1 MRAIILAPLMDGATV
16 LDPER
21 RYASGGWITAPN
33 DPLRPNKIFQG
44 RLLNRSFDVS
54 VRLGTVFWGDQSQA
68 TFGAL
73 DLANNDRALDTLLA
87 LGVRNRRIEIRV
99 GDPKD
104 WWQDWRV
111 EFVGIA
117 ESAEFTDSSC
127 RITLADLSQ
136 SLDKP
141 IMQGF
146 YSAGALA
153 NKPYPLALG
162 RPLNVPA
169 SLSDPST
176 LQYDCVDAVGSVLR
190 VRDQGDELS
199 ALSQWTPNGRGF
211 RLLVSPVGRIT
222 ADVEGP
228 ASATSGTRTRIIE
241 GFVEWVLEQFGISG
255 IHPDIYSTLAGLACD
270 LGYFTDAAV
279 TGRQVMDALAA
290 SYGAGWVFDKLGR
303 FNLVPL
309 TLPSSTAV
317 AVVTESMVIGTV
329 IARPDLARG
338 FSPVVA
344 ALRNWYANTPTEIA
358 GSLTSPTYQLIA
370 QQLQQPYRNYVR
382 AVPTVSL
389 MLDWQTEIKE
399 ADVAKV
405 TADLGIGTL
414 LVDTTHA
421 QTEADRWR
429 DLYAERRW
437 FYEVKVTSTAAIL
450 ALELGDT
457 IKLTVPQ
464 VGKGALAVRPFG
476 LEGKNLVVVG
486 YVRSGNDL
494 ETKLTLWGG
503 AALSGPTVPPEPSD
517 SIFICNFTGESDST
531 GFIDEAEGNPITAYG
546 DVSIQTAGGQHG
558 LFDGAGDYLSVIR
571 SAGWAL
577 GSEFTV
583 ECFVSFASTGFRT
596 IASQW
601 LAGGNVAWAFFV
613 YGGGLYFSFS
623 TNGTSWVNRFV
634 SFTPNIGQIYHLVV
648 EADATP
654 CLRFYIDGLN
664 LYSSNEPVSIFADSN
679 QDLLVGKVNGF
690 SADLDGSIFG
700 IRISPFARY
709 ATDGFITVPS
719 LPFS

>member
-1 MRAIILAPLMDGATV
+1 MRAIILAPLMDGATA

-21 RYASGGWITAPN
+21 RYASGGWITASN
-33 DPLRPNKIFQG
+33 DPLRPNQIFQG

-68 TFGAL
+68 TYGAL

-99 GDPKD
+99 GDAKD

-117 ESAEFTDSSC
+117 ESVDFPDSSC

-146 YSAGALA
+146 YGAGALA

-176 LQYDCVDAVGSVLR
+176 LQYDCVDATGSVLR

-228 ASATSGTRTRIIE
+228 DSATSGTRTRTIE

-303 FNLVPL
+303 FNLLPL
-309 TLPSSTAV
+309 TLPSTTAV
-317 AVVTESMVIGTV
+317 AIVTEAMVIGTV
-329 IARPDLARG
+329 TARSDLARG

-389 MLDWQTEIKE
+389 LPDWQTEIKE

-464 VGKGALAVRPFG
+464 VGNGALAVRPFG

-503 AALSGPTVPPEPSD
+503 AVAPGVIPPEPAMA
-517 SIFICNFTGESDST
+517 IFICNFSGSNNST
-531 GFIDEAEGNPITAYG
+531 VFIDEAEGNTITPYG
-546 DVSIQTAGGQHG
+546 DVKIQTAGGQHG
-558 LFDGAGDYLSVIR
+558 LFDGGGDYLSVSR
-571 SAGWAL
+571 AAGWAL

-583 ECFVSFASTGFRT
+583 EAIQSFDFPGFMT
-596 IASQW
+596 IASQFD
-601 LAGGNVAWAFFV
+601 NVGINRAWAFST
-613 YGGGLYFSFS
+613 YGGYLYFSYSSSGGGFAS
-623 TNGTSWVNRFV
+623 ILTA
-634 SFTPNIGQIYHLVV
+634 FTPTPGQQYHLVA
-648 EADATP
+648 EHDGTRFRLYINGATV
-654 CLRFYIDGLN
+654 YAAVVSLN
-664 LYSSNEPVSIFADSN
+664 IFAGST
-679 QDLLVGKVNGF
+679 QDLLIGRANGYSSDLAGK
-690 SADLDGSIFG
+690 IFG
-700 IRISPFARY
+700 IRISEFARY

-719 LPFS
+719 LPF

>member
-21 RYASGGWITAPN
+21 RYASGGWITVPN
-33 DPLRPNKIFQG
+33 DPLRPNQIFQG

-54 VRLGTVFWGDQSQA
+54 MRLGTVFWGDQSQS
-68 TFGAL
+68 TYGAL
-73 DLANNDRALDTLLA
+73 DLSNNDRALDTLLA
-87 LGVRNRRIEIRV
+87 LGVRDRRIEIRV

-117 ESAEFTDSSC
+117 ESVEFLDSSC

-141 IMQGF
+141 IMQAT
-146 YSAGALA
+146 YSTGVLA

-176 LQYDCVDAVGSVLR
+176 LQYDCVDATGSVLN
-190 VRDQGDELS
+190 VRDQGDELT

-211 RLLVSPVGRIT
+211 RLLVSPIGRIT
-222 ADVEGP
+222 ADVEGQS
-228 ASATSGTRTRIIE
+228 SAKSTGTKIIE
-241 GFVEWVLEQFGISG
+241 GFVEWVLEQFGISS
-255 IHPDIYSTLAGLACD
+255 IHPDIYSTLAELAYA
-270 LGYFTDAAV
+270 LGYFTDTAV

-303 FNLVPL
+303 FNLLPL
-309 TLPSSTAV
+309 TLPSTTAL
-317 AVVTESMVIGTV
+317 AIVTEAMVIGSV

-382 AVPTVSL
+382 AAPTVSL
-389 MLDWQTEIKE
+389 LPDWEKEIQE
-399 ADVAKV
+399 AEVAKV

-414 LVDTTHA
+414 LVDTIHA
-421 QTEADRWR
+421 QTEADRWHA
-429 DLYAERRW
+429 LYSERRW

-457 IKLTVPQ
+457 VKLTVPK
-464 VGKGALAVRPFG
+464 VGNGALAVRPFG

-503 AALSGPTVPPEPSD
+503 AALTAPGPIVP
-517 SIFICNFTGESDST
+517 
-531 GFIDEAEGNPITAYG
+531 
-546 DVSIQTAGGQHG
+546 
-558 LFDGAGDYLSVIR
+558 
-571 SAGWAL
+571 
-577 GSEFTV
+577 
-583 ECFVSFASTGFRT
+583 
-596 IASQW
+596 
-601 LAGGNVAWAFFV
+601 
-613 YGGGLYFSFS
+613 
-623 TNGTSWVNRFV
+623 
-634 SFTPNIGQIYHLVV
+634 
-648 EADATP
+648 
-654 CLRFYIDGLN
+654 
-664 LYSSNEPVSIFADSN
+664 
-679 QDLLVGKVNGF
+679 
-690 SADLDGSIFG
+690 
-700 IRISPFARY
+700 
-709 ATDGFITVPS
+709 TD
-719 LPFS
+719 